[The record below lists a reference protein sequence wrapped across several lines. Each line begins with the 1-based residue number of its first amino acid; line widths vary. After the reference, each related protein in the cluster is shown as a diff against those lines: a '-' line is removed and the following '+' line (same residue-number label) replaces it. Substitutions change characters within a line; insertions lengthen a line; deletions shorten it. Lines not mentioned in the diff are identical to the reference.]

1 MSEIGE
7 DGVVSGRLGD
17 LRRTVPELKIENEA
31 DFVEAMRQAVAD
43 PPPIYA
49 DIIKINLGVLDVPD
63 EKIAEWELGKNE
75 CAAKHSRRAGASPG
89 PMRR

>member
-31 DFVEAMRQAVAD
+31 DFVEAMRQAVTD

-75 CAAKHSRRAGASPG
+75 CAAKAVRK
-89 PMRR
+89 